1 VEIEYE
7 FSEYI
12 VDCKFIEI
20 MESVRLSEK
29 GNISSIV
36 NVGDQNKMLT
46 YQDLMTNVPSV
57 VTQISGYTAEQFK
70 EM

>member
-1 VEIEYE
+1 
-7 FSEYI
+7 
-12 VDCKFIEI
+12 
-20 MESVRLSEK
+20 MESVGLSEK

-46 YQDLMTNVPSV
+46 YQDFMTTVPSV
-57 VTQISGYTAEQFK
+57 VTQISGYTTECFT